1 MKIVTNSGLRLVW
14 LAALFG
20 VAACASAP
28 EISIPQL
35 EGARRMVEEPREERA
50 HLYQECL
57 HQALPPPPGSQEAL
71 LRCMRERGYA
81 FLADT
86 APHRIQ
92 HCLEMRN
99 AEGRFPD
106 DFCFQKVK

>member
-1 MKIVTNSGLRLVW
+1 MKIVTNSGFRLVW
-14 LAALFG
+14 LAALLG
-20 VAACASAP
+20 ATACASAP

-50 HLYQECL
+50 NIYQECL
-57 HQALPPPPGSQEAL
+57 HKALTPAPGDQEVL

-99 AEGRFPD
+99 TEGRFPE